1 LREQENIKKEKEKK
15 EQELREQELREREE
29 RKKWLKEEA
38 FNIQCK
44 LNSNKNAKEL
54 AKQISLDIKYLNTQ
68 YDKDLIFKVN
78 WICPNH
84 TYKEVSLIINNG
96 NDTSL
101 YEQLAILGSQVI
113 ELKEVKSVIRVTLRL
128 VWLDIPVYKIILIDK
143 NENT

>member
-1 LREQENIKKEKEKK
+1 MREQENIKKEKEKK
-15 EQELREQELREREE
+15 EQEIREQEIREREE

-54 AKQISLDIKYLNTQ
+54 AKHISLDIKYLNAQ
-68 YDKDLIFKVN
+68 YDKGLIFKVN

-84 TYKEVSLIINNG
+84 TYKEVSLIINNE
-96 NDTSL
+96 NDTLL
-101 YEQLAILGSQVI
+101 YEHLAILGSQII

-143 NENT
+143 NKNI